1 MKNYIFGIVTIIVLA
16 LAGGAVFIW
25 SGIYNMAA
33 DVPHWKI
40 TYLLLEEA
48 RDNSIAHHSRDIN
61 APSPK
66 GQTALE
72 TGFDHFHEMCRL
84 CHGAPGF
91 KRTEFAQGL
100 YPAPPSLDSGEIQKE
115 LGHAGLL
122 WLVTNG
128 LKMTGMPS
136 FSKTHTGE
144 QIRDIVAFV
153 EYLPDLGAKGYMQMV
168 RTEDKKS
175 TEKHDHGRKE
185 GGIENDR
192 NKQNH
197 EPDQKNGK
205 AG

>member
-1 MKNYIFGIVTIIVLA
+1 MKNYFFGIATIIVLI
-16 LAGGAVFIW
+16 LVGGAVFIW
-25 SGIYNMAA
+25 SGVYNTGA

-48 RDNSIAHHSRDIN
+48 RDRSISHYSRDIK

-66 GQTALE
+66 GEAALE

-91 KRTEFAQGL
+91 ERREFAEGL
-100 YPAPPSLDSGEIQKE
+100 YPSPPLLDSDKVQKE
-115 LGHAGLL
+115 LGYVELL
-122 WLVTNG
+122 WVVTNG

-136 FSKTHTGE
+136 FSKTHTDD

-153 EYLPDLGAKGYMQMV
+153 EHLPDLGPKGYMEML
-168 RTEDKKS
+168 RTAEKNAP
-175 TEKHDHGRKE
+175 EKHDHGRDKGTGE
-185 GGIENDR
+185 
-192 NKQNH
+192 
-197 EPDQKNGK
+197 